1 MTRHTVSDR
10 THHCCYRLFEYMYA
24 HQTQGITNIMGLD
37 GVGDITSHHIVTAS
51 HDGSL
56 AVWGSSGGYTSTAVT
71 GAGVT
76 NTTTAAVATAAA
88 AVFSK
93 SSVKALVQTV
103 QAHERGVKVCS

>member
-1 MTRHTVSDR
+1 
-10 THHCCYRLFEYMYA
+10 
-24 HQTQGITNIMGLD
+24 MGLD

-56 AVWGSSGGYTSTAVT
+56 AVWGSSGSYTST

-76 NTTTAAVATAAA
+76 TITTAAA
-88 AVFSK
+88 AAAAAAVGSK

-103 QAHERGVKVCS
+103 QAHERGVKVCIFALYLHASTYKCMLLLFFLKYSYITG

>member
-1 MTRHTVSDR
+1 
-10 THHCCYRLFEYMYA
+10 
-24 HQTQGITNIMGLD
+24 MGLD

-56 AVWGSSGGYTSTAVT
+56 AVWGSSGSYSSTAVT

-76 NTTTAAVATAAA
+76 SASAASAAAAAA
-88 AVFSK
+88 AVSSK

-103 QAHERGVKVCS
+103 QAHERGVKVCSCDSCACQLLQCS